1 LLLDIGKVLVVCAV
15 IQTIAAVLAVIIA
28 VW

>member
-1 LLLDIGKVLVVCAV
+1 MTESNDIAMRAIAG
-15 IQTIAAVLAVIIA
+15 IAAVLAVIIA